1 MTILFIVS
9 MILLHVIIDAN
20 LISRKIRIIHWLES
34 LIFAGLCAG
43 YCLIT
48 GESWEWMVLL
58 AITLRMAL
66 FDVLLNW
73 CRFLPFD
80 YEGNN
85 SWVDKIERKLGVPI
99 KIFRFIY
106 FLIAFIICVCYLQ
119 SK

>member
-20 LISRKIRIIHWLES
+20 LISRRIRIIHWLES
-34 LIFAGLCAG
+34 SIFAGLCFV

-48 GESWEWMVLL
+48 GEHYSWMALL
-58 AITLRMAL
+58 AISLRMAL
-66 FDVLLNW
+66 YDILLNW

-80 YEGNN
+80 YVGTN
-85 SWVDKIERKLGVPI
+85 SWKDRIEKKLGVPI
-99 KIFRFIY
+99 KLFRFIY
-106 FLIAFIICVCYLQ
+106 FLIAFIIVVCYLQ